1 MIIET
6 FKLLCWHI
14 LLERITSIILSL
26 FYLNM
31 FTKWKHVYLF
41 FRFENWDLLLIF
53 FSSNVKI
60 SIREAVLNILK
71 IRLFHG
77 YLALC

>member
-53 FSSNVKI
+53 FSSNV
-60 SIREAVLNILK
+60 
-71 IRLFHG
+71 
-77 YLALC
+77 